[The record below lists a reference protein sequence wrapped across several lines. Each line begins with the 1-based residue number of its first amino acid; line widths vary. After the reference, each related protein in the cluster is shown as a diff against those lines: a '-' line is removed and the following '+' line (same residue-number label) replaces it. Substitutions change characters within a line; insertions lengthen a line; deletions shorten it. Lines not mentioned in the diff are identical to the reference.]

1 MGGKTSRSS
10 RALQPGA
17 AVNTALIM
25 SVCTAGLAD
34 EETRKRKGKRKR
46 DGPVIS
52 CGKTF
57 LPPVSLQF
65 IQQLS
70 DGATSSHHLSPPLPL
85 HSPLP
90 PPTWPWP
97 GRCCRVLFLDIFVRP
112 QHKEAL
118 WWRGSVTLLLLSA
131 AAGHFVPERGA
142 LRNSGRGRARGR
154 ARARAG
160 GSALQPS
167 HMVAA
172 GLLRRRQRL
181 PLYLWHFEMN

>member
-1 MGGKTSRSS
+1 MAQSSHVGK
-10 RALQPGA
+10 L
-17 AVNTALIM
+17 
-25 SVCTAGLAD
+25 
-34 EETRKRKGKRKR
+34 
-46 DGPVIS
+46 
-52 CGKTF
+52 F
-57 LPPVSLQF
+57 FLQF
-65 IQQLS
+65 LCSSFSSFQMEPPPPITSALPSLS
-70 DGATSSHHLSPPLPL
+70 LL
-85 HSPLP
+85 PLP